1 MKLEHLSQ
9 LFRSFWQK
17 NHGSPR
23 FLPFAAVIVTMILLL
38 IFKLVQPEPPVKKNE
53 EKSWSVQTQ
62 QLVDGVKS
70 PQLELYGQVE
80 SPYTATITVGINAD
94 VKSLDIKEGQS
105 VVKGQL
111 LIKLDESDVQLA
123 LQQKVS
129 DVAELEALIR
139 SEKNRH
145 NNDLGSLK
153 LEKSLVSL
161 AEKKLSR
168 EEKTSKTNLTSQSSF
183 DSQMQALQNQKLA
196 LKARQLAV
204 TDHPARLAQLE
215 ARLAHKR
222 ALVQQAETD
231 LQRATVVAPFD
242 GIILSTN
249 VSPGERVR
257 PGEELVKLYSTEN
270 VELRAQLPQKFVS
283 IIKESLKQQILL
295 HGTVK
300 TNHGNIAV
308 VLHRISGAMAETGI
322 GVDALFEITDED
334 ADSLIIGEV
343 LEVILKLP
351 ALQDVY
357 SVPVSSIY
365 GTNRIYRVEKTRL
378 TAVNVEKL
386 GVQIKQ
392 GKQFVLVRSEKLAP
406 GDEIITTQLPHAV
419 SGLKVEVRNFS
430 AADHKVSNTDVSTT
444 DVSAAERP

>member
-1 MKLEHLSQ
+1 MKLGHLSQ

-17 NHGSPR
+17 NRSSPK
-23 FLPFAAVIVTMILLL
+23 FLPFAAVLVTMILLL
-38 IFKLVQPEPPVKKNE
+38 IFKLVQPEPPVKQNE
-53 EKSWSVQTQ
+53 EKSWAVQTQ
-62 QLVDGVKS
+62 QLVGGVKS

-80 SPYTATITVGINAD
+80 SPYTTTITASINAD
-94 VKSLDIKEGQS
+94 VESLDIKEGQS
-105 VVKGQL
+105 VVKQQL
-111 LIKLDESDVQLA
+111 LVKLDESDVQLA

-129 DVAELEALIR
+129 DVAEIEALIT

-153 LEKSLVSL
+153 LEKSLVLL
-161 AEKKLSR
+161 AKKKLSR

-183 DSQMQALQNQKLA
+183 DSQKQALQNQKLA
-196 LKARQLAV
+196 LKSRQLTV
-204 TDHPARLAQLE
+204 TNHPARLAQLE

-249 VSPGERVR
+249 ISPGERVR
-257 PGEELVKLYSTEN
+257 PGEELAKLYSTDN
-270 VELRAQLPQKFVS
+270 VELRAQSPQKFIK
-283 IIKESLKQQILL
+283 IIQESLKQQIML

-300 TNHGNIAV
+300 TNHGDIEV
-308 VLHRISGAMAETGI
+308 VLHRISGAIAETGI
-322 GVDALFEITDED
+322 GVDALFEITGED
-334 ADSLIIGEV
+334 ADYLIMGEV
-343 LEVILKLP
+343 LEVLLSLP
-351 ALQDVY
+351 AIPNVY

-365 GTNRIYRVEKTRL
+365 GTNRIYRVEKERL

-386 GVQIKQ
+386 GGQKKA
-392 GKQFVLVRSEKLAP
+392 GKQFVLVRSEKLNP

-419 SGLKVEVRNFS
+419 SGLKVEVRNTS
-430 AADHKVSNTDVSTT
+430 ATDHNISPAGIS
-444 DVSAAERP
+444 SAAELP